1 MIHSDETA
9 LYLKVSTNGNK
20 TMNIGK
26 YFHLFAFL
34 LEIYLLAGGL
44 STFELFRQITR
55 GIFEFFQGGRA
66 AAELSVLGLISL
78 DSGRVRRAAW
88 DGYELENGGFRLLH
102 DDHNSLKDVSY
113 LASLLD
119 KEKNR

>member
-34 LEIYLLAGGL
+34 LEISVLAGKYL
-44 STFELFRQITR
+44 VFKRSFDFD
-55 GIFEFFQGGRA
+55 FD
-66 AAELSVLGLISL
+66 ELS
-78 DSGRVRRAAW
+78 
-88 DGYELENGGFRLLH
+88 
-102 DDHNSLKDVSY
+102 
-113 LASLLD
+113 
-119 KEKNR
+119 